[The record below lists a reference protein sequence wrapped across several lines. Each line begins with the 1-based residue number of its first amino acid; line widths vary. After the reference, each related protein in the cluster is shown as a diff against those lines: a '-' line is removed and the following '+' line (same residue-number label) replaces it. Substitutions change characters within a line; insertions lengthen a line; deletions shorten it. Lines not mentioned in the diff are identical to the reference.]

1 MNIPLGNY
9 VSVSDVQRDYRKV
22 FDKAKKTKEPV
33 MVLCDNK
40 PDVVIS
46 DSKTWDEIKNK
57 IQEIELNQALEA
69 IRIAKKE
76 EKMGTLKEL
85 PIGGLSKLAQE

>member
-22 FDKAKKTKEPV
+22 FDKAKKTRESV

-40 PDVVIS
+40 PDAIIS
-46 DSKTWDEIKNK
+46 DPKTWNEMRNK
-57 IQEIELNQALEA
+57 MKEMELDLALQA
-69 IRIAKKE
+69 IDIAKKE
-76 EKMGTLKEL
+76 EKAGKLKKL
-85 PIGGLSKLAQE
+85 PVGGLFKLAQD

>member
-1 MNIPLGNY
+1 MNIPIGNY

-33 MVLCDNK
+33 MVLRDNK

-69 IRIAKKE
+69 IRVAKKE

-85 PIGGLSKLAQE
+85 PIGGLAKLAQD